1 MHHTTIIDWV
11 REAETQLPEDE
22 EADPIKVAELDEL
35 QTFLAAKSR
44 KFEFEQR
51 SITINPEF

>member
-35 QTFLAAKSR
+35 QTFFGSK
-44 KFEFEQR
+44 KQKV
-51 SITINPEF
+51 